1 LLDEFVGNYSTQNSN
16 RSKRKAPSESDEED
30 IGDPHAFIIPSL
42 LIQISGLLYQAN
54 PNSNLVQSSYHVSIL
69 EEIFN
74 DGSECMGLERRK
86 RRIVQN

>member
-1 LLDEFVGNYSTQNSN
+1 MKSWGTIRRRTLTGPNA
-16 RSKRKAPSESDEED
+16 KAPSESGEED
-30 IGDPHAFIIPSL
+30 IDDPHAFIILSL
-42 LIQISGLLYQAN
+42 LIQISDLLHQEN

-86 RRIVQN
+86 RGIVQK